1 MTQTLD
7 AIDAPTGTALDDGEG
22 GRVEAL
28 IIIGSG
34 PAGWTAAL
42 YAARANLNPLVFPG
56 RASSGVLPGGQLMGT
71 TDVENYPGFPK
82 GIMGP
87 EMMEQF
93 FHQAMRF
100 GTRVVTDDGPRT
112 LEELDTPTLFQPF
125 QSVESVDLSTRPF
138 KVVGDGGA
146 EFRTHAL
153 IVATGAQA
161 NWLGLENEQRL
172 AQTGGGVTACAVC
185 DGALPM
191 FRDQDVCVIGGG
203 DSAIEEATYL
213 TKFARRVFIIHRRD
227 ELRATQIMQQ
237 RALENPKIE
246 VIWNS
251 QVVEVLGDE
260 KIEAVELENT
270 VTGERKE
277 LPVKG
282 MFLAIGHTPITK
294 FLDGQLPT
302 DAKGYLKLAHEGR
315 STTAVE
321 GVFAAGDVA
330 DSTYRQAITAAGM
343 GCKAA
348 MDAERWLTHEGLLD
362 HSVPQAGWKE

>member
-1 MTQTLD
+1 MSTITTQPD
-7 AIDAPTGTALDDGEG
+7 GPAGTALADGER

-28 IIIGSG
+28 TIIGSG

-112 LEELDTPTLFQPF
+112 IEELDTPTLFQPF
-125 QSVESVDLSTRPF
+125 QSVQSVDLSTRPF
-138 KVVGDGGA
+138 TVRGDTG
-146 EFRTHAL
+146 ETFLTHAL
-153 IVATGAQA
+153 IIATGAQA
-161 NWLGLENEQRL
+161 NWLGLPNELRL
-172 AQTGGGVTACAVC
+172 AQSGGGVTACAVC
-185 DGALPM
+185 DGALPI
-191 FRDQDVCVIGGG
+191 FRGQEVCVIGGG

-213 TKFARRVFIIHRRD
+213 TKFAKRVYLIHRRD

-237 RALENPKIE
+237 RAMENRKIE
-246 VIWNS
+246 VLWNS
-251 QVVEVLGDE
+251 QVVDVLGQE
-260 KIEAVELENT
+260 KIEAVQLEDT
-270 VTGERKE
+270 VTGERRK
-277 LPVKG
+277 LSVKG

-302 DAKGYLKLAHEGR
+302 DNKGYLQLADEAR

-343 GCKAA
+343 GCKSA